1 MIARRKKSRRSG
13 DQTGDMKRKFVL
25 GVSKNGYKVKA
36 FRKRTEGESKEGEWL
51 VIRLE
56 V

>member
-1 MIARRKKSRRSG
+1 MG
-13 DQTGDMKRKFVL
+13 T
-25 GVSKNGYKVKA
+25 KVKA

-56 V
+56 VQVLVDANGMHWLKKVVGR

>member
-1 MIARRKKSRRSG
+1 MG
-13 DQTGDMKRKFVL
+13 T
-25 GVSKNGYKVKA
+25 KVKA

-56 V
+56 VLSFSGCQWHALVKKGGG